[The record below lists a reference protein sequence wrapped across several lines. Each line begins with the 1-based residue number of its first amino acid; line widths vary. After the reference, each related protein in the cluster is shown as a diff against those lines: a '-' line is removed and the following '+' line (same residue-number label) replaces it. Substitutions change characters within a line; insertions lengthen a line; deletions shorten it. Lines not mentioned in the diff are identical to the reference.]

1 MFYFTSL
8 IVMMFN
14 YCRHKM
20 ADLIK
25 IRATTRHNGTN
36 YFSVRK
42 TVIICEDSQKHSES
56 RRNNPLMSL
65 LSIFSHSR
73 RAVSSGITLCIGLHV
88 TALKPQLSGNLERL
102 TV

>member
-1 MFYFTSL
+1 
-8 IVMMFN
+8 MFN
-14 YCRHKM
+14 YCRHKI

-56 RRNNPLMSL
+56 RRNNPLVFL

-73 RAVSSGITLCIGLHV
+73 RAVSGGITLYIGGITLYIGLHV